1 VLLSPG
7 NPQGFEAQ
15 TFFTNIAQMMIVA
28 VILSTTV
35 RVILPIRPDQ
45 VRAYAFGSA
54 IRDVRGA
61 LLGEGGDAVDRTS
74 LNCDRIFQYAQ
85 VNVGPEIV
93 RARRL
98 KLAFAVAHLEASAAR
113 AHDQLG
119 AFRRQPL
126 LREAGERAQAALA
139 GGASAISRPR
149 RRPC

>member
-1 VLLSPG
+1 
-7 NPQGFEAQ
+7 
-15 TFFTNIAQMMIVA
+15 MMIVA